1 MELALREALALV
13 PSGMVPRIALI
24 SDGRENRGSIAR
36 GAALARQLG
45 VPLDTLALAG
55 RPQPEFMVESAI
67 IPPAAFTGERFA
79 IDLVVRSPRRATG
92 VVELTAEGKP
102 LGTSPVAIGAGAS
115 RLRVHASISEPGAI
129 SLTGAI
135 RLGTL
140 GEARF
145 SRVVTLRRPKLLYLS
160 EDPPGSEKHLL
171 EALRSAHFEIHGSRD
186 ALTPALETFQLVVF
200 NNWDLDSLP
209 AARKTAIENY
219 VKQGGGLLVIG
230 GERNLYRE
238 RDRGV
243 DDPFEMALPASLAP
257 PRSPEGR
264 CVVLV
269 VDKSSSMQGRKMDLA
284 RLAAVG
290 VVENLR
296 PTDMI
301 GVLVFDTTHQWTA
314 PIRQAGDRALLKRLI
329 SGIQADGGTQ
339 IGPALSEAHNKT
351 LPVEASFRHIV
362 LLTDGVSEAGD
373 SVSMARE
380 AGLERITISTVGIG
394 QDVNRPYLEQ
404 IASLS
409 GGKAYFLTNPAGL
422 EQIVLRD
429 VLEHTGSTVVEEP
442 VPPRVLRNVELIEGV
457 GMETAPPLN
466 GYVRF
471 VSKPAAETI
480 LQVGDKDPLLVR
492 WQHGLGRSIVFASDA
507 KSRWAEHWVSWE
519 GFDKFWVNV
528 ARDLLPHA
536 QAAEASLRYDSAAGE
551 LVVDYRLGPNAEV
564 PRGVPEVFVFG
575 AGGFQEPVE
584 VRKLAEG
591 LYQGRVANGGRQG
604 PFRVRPLAESTAF
617 PEVGLD
623 PEVDESRGYGNDA
636 PLLGRVAA
644 LTGGRFNPSP
654 QQVFDPGG
662 RSVPSTLRLWPGL
675 LALAILLNFAELVLR
690 RLHHSGP
697 AAARS

>member
-1 MELALREALALV
+1 M
-13 PSGMVPRIALI
+13 
-24 SDGRENRGSIAR
+24 
-36 GAALARQLG
+36 
-45 VPLDTLALAG
+45 
-55 RPQPEFMVESAI
+55 
-67 IPPAAFTGERFA
+67 
-79 IDLVVRSPRRATG
+79 
-92 VVELTAEGKP
+92 
-102 LGTSPVAIGAGAS
+102 
-115 RLRVHASISEPGAI
+115 
-129 SLTGAI
+129 TGAI

-171 EALRSAHFEIHGSRD
+171 DTLRAAHFEIDASRD
-186 ALTPALETFQLVVF
+186 PLTPALETFQLVVF

-209 AARKTAIENY
+209 AARKTAIGNY

-238 RDRGV
+238 RDRSL
-243 DDPFEMALPASLAP
+243 DDPVEMALPARLAP

-269 VDKSSSMQGRKMDLA
+269 VDKSSSMQGRKMELA
-284 RLAAVG
+284 RLAAIG

-301 GVLVFDTTHQWTA
+301 GVLVFDTTYQWAA

-339 IGPALSEAHNKT
+339 IGPALSEAHSKT
-351 LPVEASFRHIV
+351 LPVEATFRHVV
-362 LLTDGVSEAGD
+362 LLTDGVSEPGD
-373 SVSMARE
+373 SVNMARE
-380 AGLERITISTVGIG
+380 AGLERISISTVGIG

-409 GGKAYFLTNPAGL
+409 GGKAYFLTDPAGL

-457 GMETAPPLN
+457 GMESAPPLN

-492 WQHGLGRSIVFASDA
+492 WQYGLGRSIVFASDA
-507 KSRWAEHWVSWE
+507 KSRWAERWVSWE

-551 LVVDYRLGPNAEV
+551 LVVDYRLGLNAEL
-564 PRGVPEVFVFG
+564 PRRVPEIFVFG
-575 AGGFQEPVE
+575 AGGFQQLVD

-591 LYQGRVANGGRQG
+591 FYQGRVAIGGSPG
-604 PFRVRPLAESTAF
+604 AVPCS
-617 PEVGLD
+617 
-623 PEVDESRGYGNDA
+623 
-636 PLLGRVAA
+636 AA
-644 LTGGRFNPSP
+644 GGIHCLP
-654 QQVFDPGG
+654 
-662 RSVPSTLRLWPGL
+662 RSGAASW
-675 LALAILLNFAELVLR
+675 R
-690 RLHHSGP
+690 R
-697 AAARS
+697 